1 MVRSV
6 ALATGLLAVLAP
18 SLAYAQA
25 NIDQDMSPSSIYQS
39 DCAVCHK
46 SVRGLA
52 NGRGHGALADF
63 LAEHYT
69 SNQQEANALAA
80 NVLSGGGGSGTPA
93 PVRGANA
100 NANANANADSD
111 HAAAGEGPHQG
122 RRPVKPEEEPTAG
135 AKLPRRPGGKPAKPD
150 QTATAEPGSAPAA
163 VPGTVPGLVHG
174 ERKPADR
181 HGTAAAPHG
190 RLKHVDI
197 PQHVD
202 TPPSPAPT
210 PEPAHVAAAPKP
222 VVPATPDVSP
232 PAPPP
237 SAPPPESAPA
247 DASPSSRDNIPD

>member
-1 MVRSV
+1 VVRSV

-25 NIDQDMSPSSIYQS
+25 NIDQDMSPASIYQS

-63 LAEHYT
+63 LVEHYT

-80 NVLSGGGGSGTPA
+80 YVLAGGGGSGTPA

-100 NANANANADSD
+100 EPD
-111 HAAAGEGPHQG
+111 HAAAGEGPPTHDA
-122 RRPVKPEEEPTAG
+122 RHPVKPEEEPTAG
-135 AKLPRRPGGKPAKPD
+135 AKLPRRQAGKPAKPER
-150 QTATAEPGSAPAA
+150 TATVEPGSAPGTA
-163 VPGTVPGLVHG
+163 PGPVHG

-181 HGTAAAPHG
+181 HGAAAVPPQHG
-190 RLKHVDI
+190 RLKHVEA
-197 PQHVD
+197 PEHVEAPP
-202 TPPSPAPT
+202 PPST

-222 VVPATPDVSP
+222 AAP
-232 PAPPP
+232 PAPEVSAPVPPP
-237 SAPPPESAPA
+237 SAPPPESAPTEV
-247 DASPSSRDNIPD
+247 SPSSRDNIPD